1 MFMAAISN
9 TTSFGGVKLCSDL
22 DHKPAPASRFTWIPL
37 IAVVFHQTTPCTALF
52 PALTCRA
59 RGGINAVTRVR
70 MADTSY
76 FYCINIS
83 AGLGLKS
90 VKKKIVPW

>member
-1 MFMAAISN
+1 
-9 TTSFGGVKLCSDL
+9 
-22 DHKPAPASRFTWIPL
+22 
-37 IAVVFHQTTPCTALF
+37 
-52 PALTCRA
+52 
-59 RGGINAVTRVR
+59 VR

-90 VKKKIVPW
+90 VKKKVVPW